1 MKNNV
6 YPIRPARTAP
16 ALTRHEEM
24 ALRARARVAAL
35 LGLDVG

>member
-1 MKNNV
+1 MNNNV
-6 YPIRPARTAP
+6 YPIRPARTVP